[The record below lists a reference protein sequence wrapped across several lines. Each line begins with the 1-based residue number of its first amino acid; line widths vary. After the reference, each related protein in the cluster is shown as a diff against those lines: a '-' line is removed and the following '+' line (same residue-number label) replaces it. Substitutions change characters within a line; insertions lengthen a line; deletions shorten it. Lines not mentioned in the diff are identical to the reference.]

1 METFGHWVSLH
12 YARVE
17 TVPWKQAE
25 NAQQRLKLNPADSFS
40 STPKSSKWEKG
51 SAIEWIE
58 LFLYSKAFLTTSIG
72 LRRSKLKKK
81 L

>member
-1 METFGHWVSLH
+1 MVFKAAPLNETEFLSVETFLTYMETFGHWVSLH

-40 STPKSSKWEKG
+40 SAPKSSE
-51 SAIEWIE
+51 
-58 LFLYSKAFLTTSIG
+58 
-72 LRRSKLKKK
+72 
-81 L
+81 